1 MSMALPWT
9 LTVLAGVTLALAVV
23 ALWQSLRAAFGASQA
38 EAGAA
43 GISGDRA
50 DLVEEKTALLRSIR
64 DLDLDREA
72 DKIADEDF
80 ERLDG
85 RLRSRA
91 RDVLRLLDEDVQAFR
106 PAAEALVA
114 RALGTPAEPQSPT
127 APAPALPASLTPA
140 SACAGCGTVNDADAS
155 FCKRCGA
162 RLGAGEEEDA
172 P

>member
-1 MSMALPWT
+1 MTMALPWT

-38 EAGAA
+38 ESGAA
-43 GISGDRA
+43 GISDGRA
-50 DLVEEKTALLRSIR
+50 SLLEEKTALLRSIR
-64 DLDLDREA
+64 DLELDRDA

-114 RALGTPAEPQSPT
+114 RALGKPAEPQSPA
-127 APAPALPASLTPA
+127 APASAQPASPTPA
-140 SACAGCGTVNDADAS
+140 SACAGCGTANDADAS